1 MSVFRKPWP
10 RFGVWAVLLIL
21 IATTTAI
28 AHLDPWVILAVM
40 AAAWLLVSVVD
51 LLVGRRLAPAP
62 APEATS
68 PTEPAASPASE
79 QHVRVIRPE
88 PELVVEPEPE
98 PELELEPEPEPEPEP
113 VVLVSVPEPEPEP
126 LPEPE
131 PVREPEPEPEPEPVA
146 MITPRQPQEWNLWTL
161 EKLARERAADPARD
175 EELAFLLMYLRDFA
189 NPDGVLPRNFDS
201 LVRESFGDLIAGAR

>member
-98 PELELEPEPEPEPEP
+98 P
-113 VVLVSVPEPEPEP
+113 
-126 LPEPE
+126 
-131 PVREPEPEPEPEPVA
+131 VA